1 MCGVLKSFER
11 DFAIVC
17 VHFEQL
23 SQAGFINTKGWRL
36 PETVDLLLCGAGQLV
51 TCRGSKKGPKR
62 GKSLSDAGI
71 VQDGA
76 LAVVD
81 GIIVAAGS
89 RADVEKRIGKA
100 RVSKT
105 IDAGGRVVMPGWVDP
120 HTHAVFSRYRA
131 DEYEARIRGEGY
143 LEIER
148 RGGGIKR
155 TVREVREMDEERLF
169 EVSRRRVMK
178 MLEGGT
184 TTIEIKSGYG
194 LDLESEC
201 KMLRVI
207 GRLGAETPL
216 DVAATFMGA
225 HQRPPEFDDT
235 GTYVKA
241 VIDEM
246 IPAIAG
252 KKLAEFVDVFCE
264 KGVFGL
270 EETAAILEAG
280 RAHGLGLKVHADE
293 ITPMGGAELA
303 ARMGAVSAE
312 HLTKVSPA
320 GISALASSETIAV
333 LLPGTTFGLG
343 SRDFAPARTMIENG
357 VAVALATDFNPGSAP
372 SCSMPFVVAI
382 ACSQMRMTPAEA
394 INAATINAAF
404 AIGRGATVGSLEE
417 GKQGDFVL
425 YDIGDYREIP
435 SRAGV
440 NHAFTV
446 VKKGNVVWERRAF
459 EVASEVGF

>member
-1 MCGVLKSFER
+1 
-11 DFAIVC
+11 
-17 VHFEQL
+17 
-23 SQAGFINTKGWRL
+23 L

-62 GKSLSDAGI
+62 GKSLSNPGI

-76 LAVVD
+76 LAVV
-81 GIIVAAGS
+81 GGTIVAAGS
-89 RADVEKRIGKA
+89 RADVEKRIEKT

-216 DVAATFMGA
+216 DISATFMGA

-252 KKLAEFVDVFCE
+252 GKLAEFVDVFCE

-280 RAHGLGLKVHADE
+280 RAHGLGL
-293 ITPMGGAELA
+293 T

-343 SRDFAPARTMIENG
+343 SRDFAPARTMIEKG

-372 SCSMPFVVAI
+372 SCSMSFVVAI

-404 AIGRGATVGSLEE
+404 AIGRGAAVGSLEE

-446 VKKGNVVWERRAF
+446 VKKGNVVWERRAY